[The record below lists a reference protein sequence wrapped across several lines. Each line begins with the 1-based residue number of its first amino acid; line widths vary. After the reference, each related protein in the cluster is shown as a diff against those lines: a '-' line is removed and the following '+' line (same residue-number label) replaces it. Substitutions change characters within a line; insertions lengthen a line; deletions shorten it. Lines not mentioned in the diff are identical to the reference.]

1 MKKNFKVIV
10 IGLGGLGS
18 AATYW
23 LSRRIGDDVLGLEQF
38 EIGHLNGGSQ
48 DHSRI
53 IRLSYHT
60 TGYVELA
67 KHAYAAWDE
76 LERDAEEKLIVKTG
90 GIDLSPAD
98 ATIPISDYTESM
110 TACGV
115 PYEMLDAKEAMYR
128 WPQWNL
134 TDDIQV
140 LYQEESGIAPAA
152 KAMAAHLRMAK
163 AHGAILQDYA
173 PVTAIT
179 PIGDEVE
186 VTAGGETYRCEQLVI
201 ASGAWT
207 NTALGYLGE
216 QINLTI
222 TQEQVAYYDTPHVA
236 DFMPDRFPIWIWM
249 TEPCYYG
256 FPVYGENGPKVSQD
270 AGGHEVTA
278 DTRTFEPDVA
288 YDERLDNFVK
298 QYLPKAHGGRILTRT
313 CLYTMPPDRDFVLS
327 KLPNQPNVQVVVGA
341 AQAFKYSSQLGRM
354 LSELALDG
362 STPHDISPFA
372 FDRPILFEENPV
384 KSFMI

>member
-18 AATYW
+18 AAAYW
-23 LSRRIGDDVLGLEQF
+23 LSRRLGSDVLGLEQF

-53 IRLSYHT
+53 IRLSYHNEN
-60 TGYVELA
+60 YVELA
-67 KHAYAAWDE
+67 KLAYDAWDE
-76 LERDAEEKLIVKTG
+76 LEQDAEEKLIVKTG
-90 GIDLSPAD
+90 GIDLSPAN
-98 ATIPISDYTESM
+98 ALIPISDYTESM

-128 WPQWNL
+128 WPQWKL

-152 KAMAAHLRMAK
+152 KAMAAHLRMAR
-163 AHGAILQDYA
+163 AHGAVLKDNV
-173 PVTAIT
+173 PVTGIT

-201 ASGAWT
+201 ASGAWS

-216 QINLTI
+216 GVNLTV
-222 TQEQVAYYDTPHVA
+222 TKEQVVYYDTPNVA

-249 TEPCYYG
+249 TEPCFYG
-256 FPVYGENGPKVSQD
+256 FPVYGENGPKASQD
-270 AGGHEVTA
+270 AGGQETTA
-278 DTRTFEPDVA
+278 DTRTFEPDLPML
-288 YDERLDNFVK
+288 ERINNFVK
-298 QYLPKAHGGRILTRT
+298 QYLPAAYGPPILTKT
-313 CLYTMPPDRDFVLS
+313 CLYAMPPDRDFVIA
-327 KLPNQPNVQVVVGA
+327 KLPDQPNIQVGIGA
-341 AQAFKYSSQLGRM
+341 GHAFKYSSQIGRM

-362 STPHDISPFA
+362 TTPHDISPFSYT
-372 FDRPILFEENPV
+372 RPILFEENPE
-384 KSFMI
+384 KSFMV